1 MESGFFGRLV
11 EARTL
16 GRYHLTLREYERDL
30 RIPPHQHRTSYL
42 TVVVGGGYDESWDGG
57 SRACATSDV
66 ILHAAGERHADRFG
80 AGRTRCLD
88 VYGSPIEHSGHLPA
102 RRAAMLG
109 TRIYRE
115 FRQPD
120 GFSPS
125 VLDALILEASVEAAR
140 SQRRD
145 LTPAWLR
152 HVRGRIEADFTNGVA
167 LSGLAAEIDVHPA
180 HLARSFRHHYGRTIG
195 ELVRELRVDFACRRL
210 IDGTPPGV
218 VALEAG
224 FADQSHLTRSFRRL
238 TGVTPAAFRRLHTKR
253 VPDRN

>member
-1 MESGFFGRLV
+1 
-11 EARTL
+11 
-16 GRYHLTLREYERDL
+16 
-30 RIPPHQHRTSYL
+30 
-42 TVVVGGGYDESWDGG
+42 
-57 SRACATSDV
+57 
-66 ILHAAGERHADRFG
+66 
-80 AGRTRCLD
+80 
-88 VYGSPIEHSGHLPA
+88 
-102 RRAAMLG
+102 MLG

-195 ELVRELRVDFACRRL
+195 ELVRELRVDFA
-210 IDGTPPGV
+210 
-218 VALEAG
+218 
-224 FADQSHLTRSFRRL
+224 
-238 TGVTPAAFRRLHTKR
+238 
-253 VPDRN
+253 